1 MSTSGLS
8 NASTMPVF
16 NVATTS
22 RPPRVIYSDSISQ
35 SPPDASSEIT
45 IILRPDQTYTP
56 ISDKEFVAQ
65 HIRSAESTI
74 AMFAQMLSLPQSDTD
89 HRLNETVSPD
99 APKLQIVDPEAL
111 ADARAFADDV
121 VNRLKNALSSHFQV
135 EGEIIKKLD
144 TGGYAFGDYK
154 INASFGEI
162 VGGID
167 SKTGP
172 YMSGENTSIDDYVRF
187 IIPEHLDIMPY
198 KDNFLDMLKSKKR
211 VDIIA

>member
-45 IILRPDQTYTP
+45 IILRPDQTYKPT
-56 ISDKEFVAQ
+56 SDKDFVAQ
-65 HIRSAESTI
+65 HIRTAEGLIANFAKILGLQGNDSA
-74 AMFAQMLSLPQSDTD
+74 P
-89 HRLNETVSPD
+89 RLNETVSPD

-121 VNRLKNALSSHFQV
+121 VNRLKNALGSHFQV
-135 EGEIIKKLD
+135 EGEIFKKLD
-144 TGGYAFGDYK
+144 TGGYDFGDFRV
-154 INASFGEI
+154 NASFGTI